1 MKLWKHEITRA
12 IADRFINDNDK
23 EWFNAEVMSLVKTH
37 LGPDCQQTIVDKQYF
52 VDFLRDAHEPTGEEE
67 GDTDMELGDLS
78 EDEGDLTPGDVVEE
92 DGREAEHDGEN

>member
-1 MKLWKHEITRA
+1 MNVVTISFLNTEEIVMKLWKHEITRV

-52 VDFLRDAHEPTGEEE
+52 VDFLRGT
-67 GDTDMELGDLS
+67 
-78 EDEGDLTPGDVVEE
+78 
-92 DGREAEHDGEN
+92 